1 MLALGRRAQFERDA
15 ASARVRWRGRA
26 VSRPDLTASASG
38 RAAGKAP
45 VTELLTGP
53 PQAAFWEGVLAI
65 QSPAGVEAC
74 WGGGGVGSEH
84 GRPSPPAWGRPV
96 IWGL

>member
-65 QSPAGVEAC
+65 QSPAGV
-74 WGGGGVGSEH
+74 
-84 GRPSPPAWGRPV
+84 
-96 IWGL
+96 